1 MVLKTNNYR
10 FMVLNVTFN
19 NIAVISWHSVIL
31 MEETTD
37 LLQVIDKLY
46 NILLYRVHLAMNRVR
61 THKFSVDRH

>member
-31 MEETTD
+31 VEETTD